1 MNSLMKF
8 KKVFILGVG
17 GSGMSSIAKYLNQ
30 KGLNVTGYDQRK
42 SYVTNLLNQDGI
54 KVIFDEEMITFND
67 DCLYIYS
74 SAINL
79 NSDRFSKFKDKDNVI
94 SRPEFLERLSKE
106 NKIIG
111 ITGTHGKTSTTA
123 LLAHIF
129 HFNNIDVSYLYGG
142 VTAFNGIGGHF
153 GNDELPI
160 ILETDEAFNTF
171 KNIKISDLL
180 VLNIDSDHL
189 DFFGNF
195 ENYRYAFYNV
205 MNNVIDNLVL
215 NNDDKNLKEFKS
227 PKQFTTY
234 GKTKD
239 SNFYIKTKDSFIY
252 NKRKYDIKTKLIGD
266 HFKSNIIGAVILAYQ
281 NGVKIEDSLQ
291 AIKSFPGVKR
301 RTELIGIADF
311 IHVYD
316 DYGHHPTEMNATIK
330 AMKNLAKNKLYVVFQ
345 PHRYTRTK
353 EYFNEFKKSL
363 QSSDYSIA
371 LDIYPA
377 GESPIPG
384 VTSKNFE
391 GKNVKYLKSI
401 RYVPEYLSQKVQ
413 PGDVI
418 LTLGAGDIT
427 LLGPKILKYLDENK

>member
-1 MNSLMKF
+1 MKF

-54 KVIFDEEMITFND
+54 KVIFDEEMISFND